1 MAPSEHSPEAKAALD
16 SLKRPVKQTSEDEHH
31 TTEALAA
38 HPPGHWMNMARR
50 EDHSEQRVRHT

>member
-16 SLKRPVKQTSEDEHH
+16 SLKRPVKQTSEDEHR

-38 HPPGHWMNMARR
+38 HPPGHWTSVARGV
-50 EDHSEQRVRHT
+50 DHSTPRHQP